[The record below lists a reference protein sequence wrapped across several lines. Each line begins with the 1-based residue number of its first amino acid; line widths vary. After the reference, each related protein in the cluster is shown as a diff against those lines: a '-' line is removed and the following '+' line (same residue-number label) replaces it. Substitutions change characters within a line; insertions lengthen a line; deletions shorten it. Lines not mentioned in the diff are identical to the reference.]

1 MTVITGTP
9 ASARL
14 RACGLPPDRAVGS
27 GDKSS
32 RNAGSSASCT
42 KPKADGPRQRARPD
56 PGLTRRLRR
65 PGQSVNPEVL
75 MLLHVL
81 HAVAVVTI
89 VLAFPCGMAGAVVL
103 FDDGGSLGRSE

>member
-1 MTVITGTP
+1 
-9 ASARL
+9 
-14 RACGLPPDRAVGS
+14 
-27 GDKSS
+27 
-32 RNAGSSASCT
+32 
-42 KPKADGPRQRARPD
+42 
-56 PGLTRRLRR
+56 
-65 PGQSVNPEVL
+65 